1 MNHKPQYLLQVQ
13 VKSDGKLR
21 AHQMQ
26 LSAGEQQ
33 GLVGGLETYLV
44 GGLAIKL
51 KHGGW
56 WIGRFQPNIMIPATF
71 LKTRKKT
78 QGLLGGLEDSFY
90 FSDRLGRLW
99 KNHPK

>member
-51 KHGGW
+51 KHCGW
-56 WIGRFQPNIMIPATF
+56 WIGRFQPNMIPAIF
-71 LKTRKKT
+71 FENSKKDTRT
-78 QGLLGGLEDSFY
+78 AWW
-90 FSDRLGRLW
+90 LGRFFLFFR
-99 KNHPK
+99 